1 MTATGG
7 KAVWLTA
14 MPVVFVFLW
23 STGFIGAKFSLPYAE
38 PFTFLAVRLALVLLG
53 FAVFA
58 ALTTTRWPDAKGF
71 MHAMVVGVLV
81 HAGYLG
87 GVFASIDH
95 GVPAGISAMI
105 VSLQPLL
112 TAAVVGPLLGER
124 VTARQVT
131 GFLLGVIGVGLI
143 LFGDMVSSTWLGQT
157 TADTEGADAEGAVIG
172 GASIAAA
179 GLSVLA
185 LFSITA
191 GTLYQKRFCGSID
204 IRAGAVAQYLAAAA
218 VTGLLAL
225 WFESL
230 TIQWTGSFVFA
241 LGWLVVVLSFG
252 ATTLL
257 MLLIRMGEA
266 SRTAS
271 LFYLVPPMTAFIAF
285 LMFDETLG
293 PMALVGMLV
302 SVAGV
307 ALVMR
312 RGPSVP
318 KSRSGDAEAE
328 RVRN

>member
-1 MTATGG
+1 MTAVGM

-23 STGFIGAKFSLPYAE
+23 STGFIGAKFGLPYAE
-38 PFTFLAVRLALVLLG
+38 PFTFLAVRLALVLIG
-53 FAVFA
+53 FSAFA
-58 ALTTTRWPDAKGF
+58 ALTTTRWPDVSGF
-71 MHAMVVGVLV
+71 AHAMVVGVLV

-95 GVPAGISAMI
+95 GVPAGVSAMI

-131 GFLLGVIGVGLI
+131 GFLLGIIGVGLI
-143 LFGDMVSSTWLGQT
+143 LFGDLVSSTLLGRP
-157 TADTEGADAEGAVIG
+157 AAGVDGGVIG

-191 GTLYQKRFCGSID
+191 GTLYQKRFCGGID
-204 IRAGAVAQYLAAAA
+204 IRAGAVAQYLAATA
-218 VTGLLAL
+218 VTVLLAVSL
-225 WFESL
+225 EPL

-271 LFYLVPPMTAFIAF
+271 LFYLVPPMTALIAY

-293 PMALVGMLV
+293 PTALAGMLV

-312 RGPSVP
+312 RVPSAP
-318 KSRSGDAEAE
+318 KSGAE
-328 RVRN
+328 VRGRNPG